1 MEQASSSLFQLI
13 AETQAKSIHL
23 FGGKDGPG
31 DHFRGKCFATKYS
44 PVKVCDRHLFLFSF
58 DWFFFW
64 FLHSLL
70 HGLHKCTR
78 THARACARK
87 HTEVC
92 TDACTDACTVC
103 LFTDRHVHTHTR
115 AHTHI
120 SCEHSSFLY

>member
-70 HGLHKCTR
+70 HGLHKCTQ
-78 THARACARK
+78 
-87 HTEVC
+87 VSNPP
-92 TDACTDACTVC
+92 D
-103 LFTDRHVHTHTR
+103 
-115 AHTHI
+115 
-120 SCEHSSFLY
+120 LYVVEITFALSVQKITKGWL